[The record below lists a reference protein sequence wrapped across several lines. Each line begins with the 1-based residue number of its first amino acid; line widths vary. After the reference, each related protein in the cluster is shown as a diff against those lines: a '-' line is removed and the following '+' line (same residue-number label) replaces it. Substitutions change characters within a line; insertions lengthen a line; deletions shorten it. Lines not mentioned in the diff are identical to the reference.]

1 MFESHQNPPFTDPD
15 LMTFLGRTALV
26 PAKDAE
32 HRMSRV
38 LRRKS

>member
-1 MFESHQNPPFTDPD
+1 
-15 LMTFLGRTALV
+15 MTFPGWAALV